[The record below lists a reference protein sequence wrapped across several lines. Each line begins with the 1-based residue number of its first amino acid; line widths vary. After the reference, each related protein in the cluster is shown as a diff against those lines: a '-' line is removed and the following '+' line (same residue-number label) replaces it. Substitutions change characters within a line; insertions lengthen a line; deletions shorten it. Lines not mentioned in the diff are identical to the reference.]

1 MTSEPKS
8 LEQIEARDDSAG
20 DAHGDPQAS
29 GGARRKYSAP
39 RVKCLGSVRDLTL
52 GSPVGL
58 LMDGLPGGK
67 RTM

>member
-8 LEQIEARDDSAG
+8 LEQLEARDERDSAADG
-20 DAHGDPQAS
+20 DAQAR

-39 RVKCLGSVRDLTL
+39 HVKCLGSVRDLTL

>member
-8 LEQIEARDDSAG
+8 PEQCEARDERDSTRA
-20 DAHGDPQAS
+20 DAQAV
-29 GGARRKYSAP
+29 GGARRKYSPP